1 MLTTMASIISRKK
14 VWHLCVDIQSL
25 TKASYYLRLENV
37 LLLFFISYK
46 DTSYLL
52 LGTFWGS
59 WDRTIWWHIQKRI
72 FFALASFGELI
83 SPTFEPFIAADAHY
97 NSSLSF
103 YIQHTST
110 LLVLALAKKV
120 TLLSSLTTFQ
130 SAKIVRTVLLNSECL
145 WLEGQRRY
153 STSRIIDVFHCT
165 LLLCLSR
172 SRWKPH
178 SGRSNGVKM
187 YAYHCRILRFHG
199 TRQ

>member
-25 TKASYYLRLENV
+25 TKASYYLHLENV

-110 LLVLALAKKV
+110 LWVLALAKSHSL
-120 TLLSSLTTFQ
+120 TLLNYFSKCKNRENGSSQQRMFVVGGST
-130 SAKIVRTVLLNSECL
+130 SLLN
-145 WLEGQRRY
+145 
-153 STSRIIDVFHCT
+153 
-165 LLLCLSR
+165 
-172 SRWKPH
+172 K
-178 SGRSNGVKM
+178 
-187 YAYHCRILRFHG
+187 
-199 TRQ
+199 